1 MEELI
6 RLIRTTWISVKLI
19 VAKSPETTMD
29 ICKLRGVQLSGTSWI
44 FVKLIVSKCPETS
57 MDI

>member
-44 FVKLIVSKCPETS
+44 FVK
-57 MDI
+57 